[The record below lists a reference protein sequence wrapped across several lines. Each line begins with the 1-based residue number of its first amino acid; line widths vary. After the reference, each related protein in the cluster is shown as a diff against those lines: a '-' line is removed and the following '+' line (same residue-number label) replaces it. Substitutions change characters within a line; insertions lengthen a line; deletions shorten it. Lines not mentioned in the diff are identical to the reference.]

1 MKRVDWK
8 DVAIRAAK
16 TFMQT
21 AAAAFVAGLEGV
33 DMFAAEYSFWGAL
46 ALSAGA
52 AGVCA
57 VWNGLIEPV
66 IGPMLAKAD

>member
-8 DVAIRAAK
+8 DVTIRAAK
-16 TFMQT
+16 TFAQT
-21 AAAAFVAGLEGV
+21 AAAAFLAGMEGV
-33 DMFAAEYSFWGAL
+33 DLFAAQYSFWGAL
-46 ALSAGA
+46 ALSASA
-52 AGVCA
+52 AGVSA

>member
-8 DVAIRAAK
+8 DVAIRAVK
-16 TFMQT
+16 TFTQT
-21 AAAAFVAGLEGV
+21 AAAAFLAGLDGV
-33 DMFAAEYSFWGAL
+33 DLFAAQYSFWGAL

-52 AGVCA
+52 AGVSA

-66 IGPMLAKAD
+66 IGPMLTKAE